1 METFT
6 FSRHEFLLPWT
17 SACIRNPLSPPFES
31 PPSSTVKK
39 PQMRAP
45 SENKHKVQWVF
56 FNYLGLQLQCQNKYK
71 KEKKKKKLCYEEI
84 QSKRTRESKGR
95 GKKTTRERGSA
106 LLLWRNPRA
115 ENTGRGENNAKNTR
129 TKNALLGR
137 IPRAETAG
145 SWVKNQKNTRT
156 KIQPP
161 LTEERAGG
169 KQKQM
174 GTKIKPAEN
183 EEE

>member
-17 SACIRNPLSPPFES
+17 SACIRNPLSPPYES

-45 SENKHKVQWVF
+45 SESTHKVQWVF
-56 FNYLGLQLQCQNKYK
+56 FNYLGLQQHCQNKYK
-71 KEKKKKKLCYEEI
+71 KEKKKKLCYEEI
-84 QSKRTRESKGR
+84 KRKPTRESKGR

-115 ENTGRGENNAKNTR
+115 ENTGRKGKTKRKKYTN
-129 TKNALLGR
+129 KNALLGR

-169 KQKQM
+169 KQM
-174 GTKIKPAEN
+174 GTKIKPAQK

>member
-71 KEKKKKKLCYEEI
+71 KEKKKKLCYEEI

-95 GKKTTRERGSA
+95 GKKTTRERQA
-106 LLLWRNPRA
+106 LLCCS
-115 ENTGRGENNAKNTR
+115 E
-129 TKNALLGR
+129 
-137 IPRAETAG
+137 ETP
-145 SWVKNQKNTRT
+145 VQKT
-156 KIQPP
+156 
-161 LTEERAGG
+161 RAGG
-169 KQKQM
+169 KTMQKIHEQKM
-174 GTKIKPAEN
+174 LCSEESLVQKPRAVG
-183 EEE
+183 